1 MCHTTTCRLVGGLVM
16 VLAVPLCA
24 QQAASMN
31 GRVVDPS
38 GATVPGVN
46 IAIEEVNT
54 KVARTTKADD
64 GGLYNFANLAV
75 GTYTVTADAPGF
87 KKTVVPD
94 VHAEVAQVVRL
105 DLTLEL
111 GALSEHVE
119 VSATPSPLQVADSQI
134 GGVVENKAVAD
145 LPLNGRSYTQLMV
158 LMAGVTEGP
167 QGARAGGAYARKAGG
182 LAFNV
187 NGQRATANSFLID
200 GMLAKEVQHSST
212 SLEPIIDA
220 LAEFRVQ
227 TSNYTAEFGTEAGG
241 QINAVIKSGTNALH
255 GSLWNFFRHDKLDG
269 NNFFNNRAA
278 TARPAFRRNQFGA
291 AAGGPVLLPG
301 YNGRNRTFIF
311 GADEGTR
318 IRKGITQLTT
328 VPDATLRTGNLSSL
342 GRVTDPFS
350 GLPFPDNTIP
360 ASRIHPITRT
370 MLDQYTPLP
379 NATGT
384 FNWISNDPTKN
395 DVEAYNWRID
405 HRFSNR
411 DNIFGHYLYQ
421 DTDYGYPRLFPT
433 DGTTEKFRGQHLV
446 LGWTHLLGA
455 RTLNEFRSGFSRFS
469 ENQYKV
475 RQGVENV
482 AANLGMKGLCAL
494 PSCWILPIMSDHG
507 IRIHRR
513 ARGAGAVRAAR
524 LAQRILPVV
533 RQHLS
538 HGRFA

>member
-1 MCHTTTCRLVGGLVM
+1 M
-16 VLAVPLCA
+16 
-24 QQAASMN
+24 
-31 GRVVDPS
+31 
-38 GATVPGVN
+38 
-46 IAIEEVNT
+46 
-54 KVARTTKADD
+54 
-64 GGLYNFANLAV
+64 
-75 GTYTVTADAPGF
+75 GTYTVTAEAPGF

-145 LPLNGRSYTQLMV
+145 LLLNGRSYTQLMV

-182 LAFNV
+182 LAVNV
-187 NGQRATANSFLID
+187 NGQRAMANSFLID

-269 NNFFNNRAA
+269 NNFFINRAA

-311 GADEGTR
+311 GAYEGTR

-360 ASRIHPITRT
+360 ASRIHRSPAPCSISTRHCRTRRGRTTGSPTTRRRTTSKPTTGASITVFQTATTSLDTICTRTPITVTRGCSRPTARQRSFAVSTWCSAGRT
-370 MLDQYTPLP
+370 SWAP
-379 NATGT
+379 A
-384 FNWISNDPTKN
+384 
-395 DVEAYNWRID
+395 
-405 HRFSNR
+405 H
-411 DNIFGHYLYQ
+411 
-421 DTDYGYPRLFPT
+421 
-433 DGTTEKFRGQHLV
+433 
-446 LGWTHLLGA
+446 
-455 RTLNEFRSGFSRFS
+455 
-469 ENQYKV
+469 
-475 RQGVENV
+475 
-482 AANLGMKGLCAL
+482 
-494 PSCWILPIMSDHG
+494 
-507 IRIHRR
+507 
-513 ARGAGAVRAAR
+513 
-524 LAQRILPVV
+524 
-533 RQHLS
+533 
-538 HGRFA
+538 